1 MDAIRRALGIIL
13 LCSTSAIAAPASDQ
27 SIKQLFAVT
36 QVQKM
41 IEGMQSQMTSVID
54 DSVRQA
60 LRGQTPTAGEQKAL
74 ENMKEGML
82 AIMRS
87 ELAWEKLEPTYL
99 RLYRESFSEEEVVGM
114 LEFYKTPAGQ
124 AVITKMPALVQQSLA
139 EVQRTTAEMIPKMQ
153 KVKERFAAEMAL
165 ERK

>member
-41 IEGMQSQMTSVID
+41 IEGMQSHMTSVID
-54 DSVRQA
+54 DSVQQA
-60 LRGQTPTAGEQKAL
+60 LRGQTPTAGEKKAL

-99 RLYRESFSEEEVVGM
+99 RLYRASFSEEEVVGM
-114 LEFYKTPAGQ
+114 LEFYRTPAGQ

-139 EVQRTTAEMIPKMQ
+139 EVQRTTAEMIPRMQ